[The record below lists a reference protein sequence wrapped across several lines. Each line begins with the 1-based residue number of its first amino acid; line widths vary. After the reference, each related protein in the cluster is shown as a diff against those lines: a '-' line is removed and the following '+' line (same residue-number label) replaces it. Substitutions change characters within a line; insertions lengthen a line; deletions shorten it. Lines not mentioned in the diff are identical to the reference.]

1 MTAGDYLAL
10 AGMAI
15 VLIPMVVAH
24 IRATRRDRRA
34 QRELTRVLGHPARQL
49 RATRDARITEQ
60 TWGRS

>member
-1 MTAGDYLAL
+1 MTAGDYIAL

-15 VLIPMVVAH
+15 VLIPMIVGH

-34 QRELTRVLGHPARQL
+34 QAELDRRLGYSARVNRSTG
-49 RATRDARITEQ
+49 DARITEQ